1 MLSKT
6 DILKNISI
14 VKVAEECS
22 INLERVSSGNFD
34 YRCKCPS
41 REHKHASERTSSC
54 YINSIDN
61 NFYCF
66 GCNAGYNVIDFYIL
80 SEEVG
85 FSDAM
90 NFLRDLGRGMDI
102 SATSSVTRRANLPIL
117 IDMYSFLR
125 RYKDMFIS
133 DDKWMNSFSQKID
146 LYVDKIDRYD
156 VDSTKRLF
164 TKVKNKLQKR
174 YGSA

>member
-1 MLSKT
+1 MISKL
-6 DILKNISI
+6 DVLKNISI

-22 INLERVSSGNFD
+22 INLEKVSSGNFD

-54 YINSIDN
+54 YINSVDN

-90 NFLRDLGRGMDI
+90 SFLRGLAKGMDI
-102 SATSSVTRRANLPIL
+102 SESSYVRRRANLPIL

-125 RYKDMFIS
+125 RYKNMFIS
-133 DDKWMNSFSQKID
+133 DDKWMNSFSKKLD

-156 VDSTKRLF
+156 VGSAKKLF
-164 TKVKNKLQKR
+164 IKVKNKLQKR
-174 YGSA
+174 YGSI